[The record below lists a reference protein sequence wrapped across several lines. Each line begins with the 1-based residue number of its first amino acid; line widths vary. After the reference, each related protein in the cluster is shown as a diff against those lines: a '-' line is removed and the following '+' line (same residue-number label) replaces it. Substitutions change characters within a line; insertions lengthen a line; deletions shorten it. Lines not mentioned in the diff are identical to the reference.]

1 MKKTFGTGAAWLLA
15 FAAFA
20 QTKTP
25 LTIPQMLRNAPTDVT
40 QPLPQFVNWLDDGRF
55 LLRRNGSTVAVDAKT
70 GQESPAP
77 AVQPTPLAT
86 GTVISRNNDLF
97 FRAPGVTEDKRLT
110 HTPDVLER
118 NPTLSP
124 DGKFVAFTRKDGN
137 LYVSE
142 TSTGKETRL
151 TSDGSETVYNGY
163 AAWVYWEE
171 IFGRPTAYRAF
182 WWSPTGKHLAYMRFD
197 ETKVPMFPIYQS
209 SGQHGTLER
218 TRYPKA
224 GDPNPEVVTRV
235 VSLPDFRETTVDFD
249 PKADQYFGT
258 PFWTPDGSAL
268 WMQWMPRGQDNLKIY
283 AVNPNT
289 GAKTEVYDEK
299 QKTWVDWFEAVEYLK
314 DGKHVILKSDRD
326 GWAHLYLHTLDGK
339 LKNAITTGRFTVKDI
354 ELVDE
359 KNGTVYFTARK
370 DNSARTDLYKAKL
383 DGKGLQR
390 LTFGEF
396 THDVKLSPNGSY
408 FVTTYSNAQ
417 TPPKMAVVDK
427 TGKLVREIADAKG
440 VGFAT
445 TDFAPT
451 ELVRVKTPD
460 GFELPVRITWPTN
473 LDPAKKYP
481 VIFRVYGGP
490 NAGTVADGWQWSGQN
505 QWWAREGLIQV
516 VADHRGSGHFGKEG
530 QAFMHRNLGKWEIA
544 DYAEIVKWL
553 RTKPFV
559 DPTKIAITGF
569 SYGGYATCMALTLG
583 ADAFTHGVA
592 GGSVTDWALYD
603 SHYTERFMDTPAENP
618 EGYKFGSVMT
628 HADKY
633 RGLLR
638 LVHGTADDNVH
649 LQNTLQLVDR
659 FQDLG
664 KHFELMLYP
673 GGRHGWSG
681 PKWQHFQTETNRFI
695 YEHLLGRPLP
705 KEMQ

>member
-1 MKKTFGTGAAWLLA
+1 MKKFVGMGAAWLLA
-15 FAAFA
+15 FSAFA
-20 QTKTP
+20 QNKTP
-25 LTIPQMLRNAPTDVT
+25 LTTAQMLRNGPTDVT
-40 QPLPQFVNWLDDGRF
+40 QPLPQFINWLNDTQF
-55 LLRRNGSTVAVDAKT
+55 LLRRDGKTVAVDAKT
-70 GQESPAP
+70 GQETAAP
-77 AVQPTPLAT
+77 AIQPPVSAA
-86 GTVISRNNDLF
+86 GTVLSRNNDLF
-97 FRAPGVTEDKRLT
+97 YRAPQATDEKRLT
-110 HTPDVLER
+110 NTPSDIER

-142 TSTGKETRL
+142 TATGKETKL

-163 AAWVYWEE
+163 AAWLYWEE

-182 WWSPTGKHLAYMRFD
+182 WWSPTSKHLAYMRFD

-209 SGQHGTLER
+209 PGQHGTLER

-224 GDPNPEVVTRV
+224 GDTNPEVVTRV
-235 VSLPDFRETTVDFD
+235 VSLPDFKETTVDFD

-258 PFWTPDGSAL
+258 PFWTPDGSAF
-268 WMQWMPRGQDNLKIY
+268 WMQWMPRGQDNVKIY
-283 AVNPNT
+283 AVNPAT
-289 GAKTEVYDEK
+289 GAKTEVYDEQ
-299 QKTWVDWFEAVEYLK
+299 QKTWVDWFESVEYLK
-314 DGKHVILKSDRD
+314 DGKQFLLKSDRD
-326 GWAHLYLHTLDGK
+326 GWAHLYLHALDGK
-339 LKNAITTGRFTVKDI
+339 LKNAVTTGKFTVKDV
-354 ELVDE
+354 EYVDE
-359 KNGTVYFTARK
+359 KSQTVFFTARK
-370 DNSARTDLYKAKL
+370 DNSARTDLYKVKL

-396 THDVKLSPNGSY
+396 THAVKLSPNGSY
-408 FVTTYSNAQ
+408 FVTTYSNAE

-427 TGKLVREIADAKG
+427 AGKMVREIADAKG
-440 VGFAT
+440 TGFAT
-445 TDFAPT
+445 TDFART

-460 GFELPVRITWPTN
+460 GFDLPVRVVWPVN

-481 VIFRVYGGP
+481 VLFSVYGGP
-490 NAGTVADGWQWSGQN
+490 NAGTVTDGWQWNGQS
-505 QWWAREGLIQV
+505 QWWAKEGLIQV

-530 QAFMHRNLGKWEIA
+530 MNFMHRSLGKWEMA
-544 DYAEIVKWL
+544 DYAEVVKWL

-559 DPTKIAITGF
+559 DGGKIAITGF

-583 ADAFTHGVA
+583 ADSFTHGLA

-618 EGYKFGSVMT
+618 EGYKFGSALA

-638 LVHGTADDNVH
+638 LAHGTADDNVH
-649 LQNTLQLVDR
+649 LQNSLQLVDK

-664 KHFELMLYP
+664 KHFEFMVYP
-673 GGRHGWSG
+673 GGRHGWAG
-681 PKWQHFQTETNRFI
+681 PKWQHFQAENNRFI
-695 YEHLLGRPLP
+695 YEHLLGRPVP